1 MRKIKV
7 FLGLMLMASV
17 MFVSCGKD
25 DNKVEPPVIHEMKV
39 ENDVLTILEEE
50 SKTIKIVSGNG
61 DYQVKSDNDNVA
73 VTEKEGVIT
82 IIGQKAGRS
91 TISVTDSKGK
101 KASISIT
108 INTLVLD
115 KAEVIIQKG
124 EKATVEIQSG
134 SGIYSVVSDNEPV
147 ATAELSGTNITIT
160 AIVDGTATITV
171 TDTKINKTQQVNVIV
186 TLIPQ
191 SYYNLSNDKTT
202 LVKWLDQELTTL
214 DMQSDPVLSKVT
226 SIGARAFLG
235 SKLTSIT
242 LPNELKIIKE
252 SAFSSSIALTSL
264 MIPEGVTII
273 EGSAF
278 YNCRA
283 LTTITLPQTLTE
295 IGESAFKSCYEL
307 NNVVIPNEVK
317 RLESDAFSDCREL
330 TTITLSNQLTHIG
343 DTAFNG
349 CGKLASIELPE
360 TLEEIGI
367 SAFSDCKALT
377 SITIPNKVTELSN
390 SLFWGCS
397 NLASITIGEEVTTI
411 GEEVFRDCAKLT
423 SINIPS
429 KVTDIGKII
438 FSGCNSL
445 VSITM
450 NPVTPPTLG
459 FEEDEN
465 ENFKYLYNNDLTA
478 FKHIYVPSA
487 SLSEYQQVEG
497 WSEYSDK
504 ISAQ

>member
-7 FLGLMLMASV
+7 FLGLMLMVSV

-25 DNKVEPPVIHEMKV
+25 DNKVEPPVIHEIKV
-39 ENDVLTILEEE
+39 ENNALTILEGE

-61 DYQVKSDNDNVA
+61 GYQLKSDNDNVA

-82 IIGQKAGRS
+82 ITGQKAGKS

-101 KASISIT
+101 KVSISVT
-108 INTLVLD
+108 INALVLD
-115 KAEVIIQKG
+115 KVEVSLQKA
-124 EKATVEIQSG
+124 EKAIVVILSG
-134 SGIYSVVSDNEPV
+134 SGIYSVASDNEPI

-160 AIVDGTATITV
+160 AIADGTATITV
-171 TDTKINKTQQVNVIV
+171 TDTKTNKAQHVKVIV
-186 TLIPQ
+186 KTPIPEN
-191 SYYNLSNDKTT
+191 YYNLSNDKTT
-202 LVKWLDQELTTL
+202 LVKWLNDELTTL
-214 DMQSDPVLSKVT
+214 DMENDPVLSKVT
-226 SIGARAFLG
+226 SIAARAFLD

-242 LPNELKIIKE
+242 LPKGLKTIKE
-252 SAFSSSIALTSL
+252 RAFENSPLTSL
-264 MIPEGVTII
+264 VIPEGVTTI

-278 YNCRA
+278 YSCKA

-295 IGESAFKSCYEL
+295 IGESAFKSCHKL
-307 NNVVIPNEVK
+307 NNVVIPDGVK
-317 RLESDAFSDCREL
+317 QLKSDAFSDCREL

-377 SITIPNKVTELSN
+377 SITIPNKVTTLSTT
-390 SLFWGCS
+390 LFWDCS
-397 NLASITIGEEVTTI
+397 NLTSVTMGEEVKNI
-411 GEEVFRDCAKLT
+411 GGEAFRDCSKLT
-423 SINIPS
+423 TITIPS
-429 KVTDIGKII
+429 KVTEMGENI
-438 FSGCNSL
+438 FSGCESL

-450 NPVTPPTLG
+450 KPVTPPTLEG
-459 FEEDEN
+459 SLYDDE
-465 ENFKYLYNNDLTA
+465 LTA

-487 SLSEYQQVEG
+487 SLNEYQQAES
-497 WSEYSDK
+497 WSEYESK

>member
-82 IIGQKAGRS
+82 ITGQKAGKS

-101 KASISIT
+101 KVSINVT
-108 INTLVLD
+108 INALVLD
-115 KAEVIIQKG
+115 KVEVSLQKA
-124 EKATVEIQSG
+124 EKATVVIQSG
-134 SGIYSVVSDNEPV
+134 SGTYSVSSDNEPI

-160 AIVDGTATITV
+160 AIADGTATITV
-171 TDTKINKTQQVNVIV
+171 TDTKTNKAQHVKVIV
-186 TLIPQ
+186 KTPIPE

-202 LVKWLDQELTTL
+202 LVKWLDEELTTL
-214 DMQSDPVLSKVT
+214 DMENDPVLSKVT

-235 SKLTSIT
+235 SKIANIT
-242 LPNELKIIKE
+242 LPKGLKTIKE
-252 SAFSSSIALTSL
+252 RAFENSPLISL
-264 MIPEGVTII
+264 VIPEGVTTI

-278 YNCRA
+278 YSCKA
-283 LTTITLPQTLTE
+283 LTTIMLPQTLTE
-295 IGESAFKSCYEL
+295 IGESAFKSCHKL
-307 NNVVIPNEVK
+307 NNVVIPDGVK
-317 RLESDAFSDCREL
+317 QLKSDAFSDCREL

-367 SAFSDCKALT
+367 SAFSDCKSLT
-377 SITIPNKVTELSN
+377 KITIPNKVTELSN

-423 SINIPS
+423 TITIPS

-450 NPVTPPTLG
+450 KPVTPPTLG

-487 SLSEYQQVEG
+487 SLSEYQQAEG
-497 WSEYSDK
+497 WRDYSDK

>member
-124 EKATVEIQSG
+124 EKAMVVIQSG

-171 TDTKINKTQQVNVIV
+171 TDTKTNKTQQVNVIV

-226 SIGARAFLG
+226 SIGVRAFLG

-252 SAFSSSIALTSL
+252 RAFENSPLTSL
-264 MIPEGVTII
+264 VIPEGVTFI

-278 YNCRA
+278 YSCKTLA
-283 LTTITLPQTLTE
+283 TITLPQTLTE
-295 IGESAFKSCYEL
+295 IGESAFKSCHKL
-307 NNVVIPNEVK
+307 NNVVIPDGVK
-317 RLESDAFSDCREL
+317 QLKSDAFSDCREL
-330 TTITLSNQLTHIG
+330 ATITLSNQLTHIG

-360 TLEEIGI
+360 TLEEMGI

-423 SINIPS
+423 SITIPS

-465 ENFKYLYNNDLTA
+465 ENFKYLYNNDLTVL
-478 FKHIYVPSA
+478 KHIYVPSA
-487 SLSEYQQVEG
+487 SLSEYQQAEG
-497 WSEYSDK
+497 WSDYSDK